1 MICDWLRI
9 DWFNSFS
16 SRLVSGWV
24 VVDVA
29 AILTD
34 AAHLIAGDRD
44 RAEYYRWLLLVSAAK
59 TISSTKR
66 ASNHAPSTRRSMPL
80 GGESL
85 PLLPPS
91 LLPPTISRES
101 LKNLRHWDHSPLL
114 PPIIRQEQQIPKGSP
129 MDHAR
134 ITQGSRKDRA
144 RIAEGSWKKNGRLIS
159 FSLAVWFAEN
169 LRDGRAGL
177 RRGLHRS
184 QSRWKF
190 DPSQRTSRYS
200 LIPGWSLTP
209 LSTHLLIKPI
219 INS

>member
-91 LLPPTISRES
+91 LPPPSNHLQRIPQESPTLRSFPSPPTDNKTRATNSERITHGSR
-101 LKNLRHWDHSPLL
+101 K
-114 PPIIRQEQQIPKGSP
+114 
-129 MDHAR
+129 DHAR
-134 ITQGSRKDRA
+134 ITQGSRKDRG
-144 RIAEGSWKKNGRLIS
+144 RIMEEKWSTYFIFIGRLICRKSPWRTRRSSTWTASKPISMEVWS
-159 FSLAVWFAEN
+159 FSADLKVFSYSWLILDAT
-169 LRDGRAGL
+169 L
-177 RRGLHRS
+177 
-184 QSRWKF
+184 
-190 DPSQRTSRYS
+190 DPS
-200 LIPGWSLTP
+200 L
-209 LSTHLLIKPI
+209 
-219 INS
+219 N